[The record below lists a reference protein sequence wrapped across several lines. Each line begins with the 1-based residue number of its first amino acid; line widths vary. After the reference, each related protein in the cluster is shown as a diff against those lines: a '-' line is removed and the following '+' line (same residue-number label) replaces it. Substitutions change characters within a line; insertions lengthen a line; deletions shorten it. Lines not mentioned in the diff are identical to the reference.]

1 MNDPEIQRREFLRR
15 TAIGAG
21 LGTASVYA
29 ASGTAAAAEYAL
41 PESRL
46 PREVWIAAF
55 SQTDITADDPAGM
68 ARQVLAQMEKITSLQ
83 PDVVCLPETVLFTRV
98 RNLPSPAEAATIS
111 PELSRPFAEF
121 ARRNRCHVVFPTYTR
136 EGERVYNA
144 SLIFDRR
151 GELLGEYRKIRPAE
165 DEMRAGITPGPAD
178 PPVFHTDFG
187 VIGAQ
192 ICFDIEW
199 SDGWRKLRRQGA
211 EIVFWSSAFAGGAM
225 VNTAAWQ
232 HKVAVVS
239 STRRDTTRICDISG
253 EELARTGR
261 WSPNWAVAPVNL
273 EKVFL
278 HTWPYNR
285 HFDAIRA
292 KYGRRVRITNFD
304 EEEWTI
310 IESRSPDLRV
320 AEVMNEFG
328 LKSHEETMEGAER
341 MHQSAWYGH
350 L

>member
-1 MNDPEIQRREFLRR
+1 MPNVPEMPRREFLRR
-15 TAIGAG
+15 SALGAG
-21 LGTASVYA
+21 LGTAGAYGA
-29 ASGTAAAAEYAL
+29 MTPADAAERTPA
-41 PESRL
+41 EGRL
-46 PREVWIAAF
+46 PREVWIATF
-55 SQTDITADDPAGM
+55 SQTDVTAEDPSAM
-68 ARQVLAQMEKITSLQ
+68 ARQVLAQMEKITSVQ

-98 RNLPSPAEAATIS
+98 RDLPSPAEAAAMS
-111 PELSRPFAEF
+111 PDLARPFAEF
-121 ARRNRCHVVFPTYTR
+121 AARNRCYLVFPTYTR
-136 EGERVYNA
+136 EGDRVYNA
-144 SLIFDRR
+144 SLIFDRA
-151 GELLGEYRKIRPAE
+151 GELLGEYRKMRPAE
-165 DEMRAGITPGPAD
+165 DEMLAGIAPGPAD
-178 PPVFHTDFG
+178 PPVFRTDFG

-225 VNTAAWQ
+225 VNTTAWQ
-232 HKVAVVS
+232 HKIAVVA
-239 STRRDTTRICDISG
+239 STRRDTSRICDVTG

-292 KYGRRVRITNFD
+292 KYGRRVRITTFD

-310 IESRSPDLRV
+310 IESRSADVRI
-320 AEVMNEFG
+320 AEVMEEFG
-328 LKSHEETMEGAER
+328 LRSHEETMERAER
-341 MHQSAWYGH
+341 MHERAWTRA
-350 L
+350 